1 VITVIKRRV
10 LAAGSIVLFVIAAVM
25 SLPALA
31 QRRGGM
37 GQITMYDTTTET
49 TLKGTVEEVKTV
61 SGMLGGGGRM
71 APGGRTGA
79 QGMAMMQGIH
89 VTLKTDAE
97 TLEVHLGPSA
107 FLKDQKIE
115 IAKGDALEIVGSR
128 VKIGESEALIARE
141 VRKGQTSWTLRDANG
156 RPRWAMMGRW

>member
-1 VITVIKRRV
+1 
-10 LAAGSIVLFVIAAVM
+10 
-25 SLPALA
+25 
-31 QRRGGM
+31 M
-37 GQITMYDTTTET
+37 GQMPMYDTTTET

-61 SGMLGGGGRM
+61 SGMMGGGGR
-71 APGGRTGA
+71 TGP
-79 QGMAMMQGIH
+79 QGMAMMPGIH
-89 VTLKTDAE
+89 VMLKTDAE

-141 VRKGQTSWTLRDANG
+141 VRKGQTSWTLRDASG
-156 RPRWAMMGRW
+156 RPRWAMMGRR

>member
-1 VITVIKRRV
+1 
-10 LAAGSIVLFVIAAVM
+10 M
-25 SLPALA
+25 
-31 QRRGGM
+31 
-37 GQITMYDTTTET
+37 MYDTTTET

-61 SGMLGGGGRM
+61 SGMMGGGGRT
-71 APGGRTGA
+71 APGGRPGA

-89 VTLKTDAE
+89 VMLKTDAE

-141 VRKGQTSWTLRDANG
+141 VRKGQTSWTLRDASG
-156 RPRWAMMGRW
+156 RPRWAMMGRR